1 MKFVSSASLARVMAA
16 SLSLRV
22 SCLWSSGISL
32 ALHSGWY
39 WNMMFTLVPVPRF
52 VAIQFRMVFV
62 QHCRCSGRTRMRIMS
77 SPYLLAYRWFLVQAS
92 Q

>member
-1 MKFVSSASLARVMAA
+1 
-16 SLSLRV
+16 
-22 SCLWSSGISL
+22 
-32 ALHSGWY
+32 
-39 WNMMFTLVPVPRF
+39 MMFTLVPVPRF